1 MVWTALWM
9 TLHIERKST
18 TTYLLT
24 VQLPG
29 TIITVLSFGAFW
41 LDVSVSGERIG
52 FGSTMLLTILLLM
65 TIVGESV
72 PKCGELLWIDL
83 FNWVNFG
90 FCVLALLES
99 FWVSYLYHGEHG
111 VEEELIIKK
120 KASEMAELSVAEL
133 SAALIEKRHITTQWV
148 DNVSKHFFPAA
159 YVFSIALVI
168 ATTPMDNYEDNYTA
182 GSYTGL
188 WPASRVDVWPPIV
201 MTLVILAVFACLSR
215 GRVHRAAR
223 KLVNQIKG
231 PAATAPRSRDLVG
244 VSSSSPGSPRRSSV
258 NEATQRELSAAS
270 ESGLSVQ
277 PCTLQVAPGS
287 LIDKKNVIAAQY
299 GWEVSTP
306 MPKVALEAAHDLG
319 ITTSN
324 KSTAALINEV
334 HAKLAK
340 SV

>member
-1 MVWTALWM
+1 
-9 TLHIERKST
+9 
-18 TTYLLT
+18 
-24 VQLPG
+24 
-29 TIITVLSFGAFW
+29 
-41 LDVSVSGERIG
+41 
-52 FGSTMLLTILLLM
+52 
-65 TIVGESV
+65 
-72 PKCGELLWIDL
+72 
-83 FNWVNFG
+83 
-90 FCVLALLES
+90 
-99 FWVSYLYHGEHG
+99 
-111 VEEELIIKK
+111 
-120 KASEMAELSVAEL
+120 MA
-133 SAALIEKRHITTQWV
+133 
-148 DNVSKHFFPAA
+148 
-159 YVFSIALVI
+159 
-168 ATTPMDNYEDNYTA
+168 
-182 GSYTGL
+182 
-188 WPASRVDVWPPIV
+188 
-201 MTLVILAVFACLSR
+201 TLVILAVFACLYR

-324 KSTAALINEV
+324 KSTAELINEV